1 MFARVC
7 ITRSMLALLACM
19 IMSKAPAATTWYVA
33 TNGNDTAHDGTNG
46 WEDAYLTINKAV
58 AESASGDTV
67 LVGAGEYLLTAVIS
81 NASKNIHLL
90 GVAGR
95 EATIINGNY
104 PARNLRPLW
113 MGAGRVGGF
122 TITNGVHN
130 TLGNYGGGVYL
141 ANALMTNC
149 IISGN
154 MPRRYGGGVYVGI
167 GAVMSNCV
175 ISGNRVEW
183 LWGGSAG
190 CLGGGVFIENG
201 EVWDCLI
208 ADNSSENTCG
218 GCYFSTLGGGLLM
231 NSVVSNNIAATNAG
245 GVYLSLDSHV
255 VSNSVICHNRVTG
268 SYAFS
273 GGGGTLYRGGRI
285 ANSLIYGNHDNAG
298 GGGLYVN
305 RNAVIE
311 SCTIAGNDGYFGG
324 LYLFAGVDGYTV
336 PVMNSIVY
344 SNTAVSGDGN
354 LYGANSRT
362 PFTNCCVIPSVSAYG
377 EGNTTN
383 YPMFV
388 DPVADN
394 YRLQYGSPCINAGM
408 NQSWMADALDLDGI
422 PRILPAGGVVDIGCY
437 EFYLR
442 PITMIIIH

>member
-1 MFARVC
+1 MPKAICQVLLVIC
-7 ITRSMLALLACM
+7 GILLAPCG
-19 IMSKAPAATTWYVA
+19 KLRAQVTWYVA
-33 TNGNDTAHDGTNG
+33 TNGNDTANEGTNG

-67 LVGAGEYLLTAVIS
+67 LVGAGEYFLTAGIS

-90 GVAGR
+90 GVAGH

-104 PARNLRPLW
+104 PARNIRPLW

-141 ANALMTNC
+141 THAVMTNC
-149 IISGN
+149 IIAGN
-154 MPRRYGGGVYVGI
+154 MPRRYAGGVYLGN
-167 GAVMSNCV
+167 GAVMSNCIV
-175 ISGNRVEW
+175 RGNRVEW

-190 CLGGGVFIENG
+190 CQGGGVFIENG

-208 ADNSSENTCG
+208 ADNSSENSGG

-231 NSVVSNNIAATNAG
+231 NSVVSNNIAATNSG
-245 GVYLSLDSHV
+245 GFHISQDAHV
-255 VSNSVICHNRVTG
+255 VSNSIICHNRVTG
-268 SYAFS
+268 PYAYS

-285 ANSLIYGNHDNAG
+285 ANCLIYGNQDNAG
-298 GGGLYVN
+298 GGGIYVN

-324 LYLFAGVDGYTV
+324 LYLIAGDPAYTIQ
-336 PVMNSIVY
+336 VMNSISY

-354 LYGANSRT
+354 LYGASSRT

-388 DPVADN
+388 APAADN
-394 YRLQYGSPCINAGM
+394 YRLQYGSPCINAGA
-408 NQSWMADALDLDGI
+408 NQAWMADALDLDRL
-422 PRILPAGGVVDIGCY
+422 PRILPAGGTVDIGCY

-442 PITMIIIH
+442 PITMITIR